1 MNLTTK
7 HYFPGS
13 GGTKAF
19 PTDSVRF
26 EAGAFKSCKLKHV
39 SLPNDVYGPPLCTV
53 FDQGVTL
60 SSDTAVNT
68 TAELCPIEEEAE
80 KMPLFVP
87 LPQRMAPAA
96 GVTQY
101 VGLSVGKTAA
111 DAVAALEFP
120 HSAVLEKPPDSGGN
134 LAEDTSWLTKIKNAA
149 SCVLAGAMTTLY
161 GNYVAYE
168 RTIAL
173 AMVRDGMVHA
183 RFPLPPAVHT
193 VSQLLDFVDAADSIA
208 TCEGTHAPRTAAIE
222 LNKFYT
228 IF

>member
-1 MNLTTK
+1 MDLATK

-13 GGTKAF
+13 GGAEVF

-26 EAGAFKSCKLKHV
+26 EAGAFKSCALKHV

-80 KMPLFVP
+80 KMPLLVP
-87 LPQRMAPAA
+87 LPQRTAPAA

-120 HSAVLEKPPDSGGN
+120 HSAELEKPPDSAGDP
-134 LAEDTSWLTKIKNAA
+134 AEDTSWIDENKKRGELCSRRCNGNAVWKVCSVRAHHCTRNGARRHGARPVPA
-149 SCVLAGAMTTLY
+149 SPRRAHCVAA
-161 GNYVAYE
+161 
-168 RTIAL
+168 
-173 AMVRDGMVHA
+173 VRLCRCGRLHRNV
-183 RFPLPPAVHT
+183 
-193 VSQLLDFVDAADSIA
+193 
-208 TCEGTHAPRTAAIE
+208 
-222 LNKFYT
+222 
-228 IF
+228 